1 MKICE
6 CENSVRHIQT
16 METENNYNIVME
28 LCDTDLLCYLNKSPA
43 PFTVDEVRE
52 TFSQLNNVFK
62 IMQDNNIIHRD
73 LKLGNILIKFTDE
86 SQKKIYS

>member
-16 METENNYNIVME
+16 METENNYNILIE

-52 TFSQLNNVFK
+52 IFS
-62 IMQDNNIIHRD
+62 
-73 LKLGNILIKFTDE
+73 
-86 SQKKIYS
+86 